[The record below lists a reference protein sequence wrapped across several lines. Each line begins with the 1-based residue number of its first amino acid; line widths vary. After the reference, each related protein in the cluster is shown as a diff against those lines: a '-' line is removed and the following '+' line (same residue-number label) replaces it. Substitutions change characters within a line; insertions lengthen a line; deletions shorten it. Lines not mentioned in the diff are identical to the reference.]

1 MEMKGYQAGISE
13 FAGSDSIVFG
23 ISADKLD
30 DNKKFAAELAL
41 DFALLS
47 DVDATVINQYG
58 GTMEQYAGLAKRVT
72 YVVGKDSKIAFIG
85 EGGEAMDPTGAQSAC
100 QGLGD

>member
-1 MEMKGYQAGISE
+1 MEMKGYQAGISD
-13 FAGSDSIVFG
+13 FVGSDSIVFG
-23 ISADKLD
+23 ISVDPLD
-30 DNKKFAAELAL
+30 VNKKFAADLEL

-72 YVVGKDSKIAFIG
+72 FVVGKDGKIAYIG
-85 EGGEAMDPTGAQSAC
+85 EGSEAMDPTGAKSAC

>member
-13 FAGSDSIVFG
+13 FAGSDSVVFG
-23 ISADKLD
+23 ISADKLE
-30 DNKKFAAELAL
+30 DNKRFAEELEL

-47 DVDATVINQYG
+47 DVDVAVINQYG

-72 YVVGKDSKIAFIG
+72 YVVGKDGKVAYIG

-100 QGLGD
+100 QGLAD